1 MRSVGKVCVML
12 VSYLKI
18 TFSNS
23 FEKQRSE
30 HFFGLSLMKKIDF
43 EAMASR
49 PHSQISATKPIILR
63 RQRSN
68 VFELIKARKST
79 QRLFKLL

>member
-1 MRSVGKVCVML
+1 MVCIML

-18 TFSNS
+18 ILSNS
-23 FEKQRSE
+23 FEKNRKSE
-30 HFFGLSLMKKIDF
+30 HFFGLSAMKKIDF

-68 VFELIKARKST
+68 VFELIKARRST
-79 QRLFKLL
+79 QRLFKLI